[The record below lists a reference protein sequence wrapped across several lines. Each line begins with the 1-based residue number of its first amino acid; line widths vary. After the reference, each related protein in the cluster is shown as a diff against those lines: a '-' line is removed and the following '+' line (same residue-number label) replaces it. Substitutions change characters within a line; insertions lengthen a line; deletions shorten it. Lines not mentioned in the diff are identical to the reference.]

1 MSNFSL
7 EASLDTPNPL
17 LIEFLGP
24 PSAVVH
30 KIAGK
35 LVMNVTKPIQ
45 LKQLTVAFV
54 GQVFL
59 TFGRAVLTVKSEP
72 INTDRVE
79 QNFLTSP
86 APYLPGEYIFPF
98 QLDIPG
104 DIATTDPASL
114 TLSSISWEHFL
125 VSSAI
130 PVGLM
135 SRRKEFRKKIELRR
149 VQVEPSSN
157 ALSQFGSS
165 RDGQI
170 DCSIHTCKF
179 VALDQNRL
187 RVKLYMHAYSSQFRV
202 KEVLVGAVQTEW
214 VEIDMGSHD
223 LNKRGKRF
231 MAPSKETYQL
241 MSHPRQ
247 RHDAIAKHYNTSPI
261 SNVIALQN
269 PDQETFTTTWGREEA
284 IECDLVLMNDAM
296 VPSEFTTWMKV
307 GHMLQLTIVFAD
319 PEIRSMV
326 VKPPFTVGRI
336 LHDPWTHHTLRSL
349 HQGHDDL
356 HDVHDSHGNVLHH
369 SQSSHHHQ
377 HHGPDNSALPGYG
390 EGIEDTTLLDSNTH
404 RVDHSALYQELYPER
419 GELVVPDIADELPP
433 TYESEVERP
442 EPSSLKG

>member
-1 MSNFSL
+1 MSSFSL
-7 EASLDTPNPL
+7 EARLDTPDPF

-35 LVMNVTKPIQ
+35 LTMNVTKPIQ

-79 QNFLTSP
+79 QTILSSP
-86 APYLPGEYIFPF
+86 TPYLPGEYTFPF

-104 DIATTDPASL
+104 DIVTTDSTSL
-114 TLSSISWEHFL
+114 NMSSISWEHFL
-125 VSSAI
+125 VSSAT

-135 SRRKEFRKKIELRR
+135 SRRKEFRKKIGLRR
-149 VQVEPSSN
+149 VQVEPSSI

-179 VALDQNRL
+179 VALDQDRL
-187 RVKLYMHAYSSQFRV
+187 RVRLYMHAYSSQFRV
-202 KEVLVGAVQTEW
+202 KEVLVGAVQMECI
-214 VEIDMGSHD
+214 EIDMSSHD
-223 LNKRGKRF
+223 LDKRGKRF
-231 MAPSKETYQL
+231 VMPSKETYQS

-247 RHDAIAKHYNTSPI
+247 RHEIIAQHYHTSSI
-261 SNVIALQN
+261 SNIIVVQN
-269 PDQETFTTTWGREEA
+269 PDQETFTTAWGREDA
-284 IECDLVLMNDAM
+284 IECELVLTNKAM

-307 GHMLQLTIVFAD
+307 GHSVQLTVIFAD
-319 PEIRSMV
+319 PEIRPMV

-336 LHDPWTHHTLRSL
+336 LQDPWAHQTLRSL
-349 HQGHDDL
+349 HQGHNDSL
-356 HDVHDSHGNVLHH
+356 HDIHDSHGNVIH
-369 SQSSHHHQ
+369 SSYSSHHHNA
-377 HHGPDNSALPGYG
+377 PDNSVLPGYG

-404 RVDHSALYQELYPER
+404 RVDHSTLYHEMYPER

-442 EPSSLKG
+442 ELSRKG